1 MTQVL
6 IYVSGIGDHAAV
18 EAIRRAA
25 VDYCLSHGWSQP
37 ISIPQDPSR
46 GHPGLRSEC
55 YIEEAIPGPLLLETM
70 RRLSNGAVLLVSRL
84 ADFGTRPS
92 EQRAR
97 IRELQG
103 RDVSV
108 HILGLGPID
117 NVMSVLKASWDAAAP
132 MEEQLLQ
139 MEKDYAQHEAQL
151 AERMSRFE
159 DRLVARLSEL
169 RGHQTVKE
177 FYGLNG
183 NSTPEQ
189 PVEVTDETALHVR
202 GLREAK
208 GMSQEQ
214 LAAAAGVSKSQVQR
228 IEASGRGTELAR
240 VLSVLEHEGWQP
252 PAPTK
257 WVEEQSQ

>member
-6 IYVSGIGDHAAV
+6 IYVSGIGDYNAT

-25 VDYCLSHGWSQP
+25 VDYCIAHGWSDA

-55 YIEEAIPGPLLLETM
+55 YIEEAIPGPLLQETI
-70 RRLSNGAVLLVSRL
+70 RRLGNGAVLLVSRL
-84 ADFGTRPS
+84 ADFGVKPS

-108 HILGLGPID
+108 HVLGLGSLD
-117 NVMSVLKASWDAAAP
+117 NHMAILKASWDAAAP

-139 MEKDYAQHEAQL
+139 MEKDFAEHEAQL

-169 RGHQTVKE
+169 KGHQSVKE

-202 GLREAK
+202 GAREAK

-214 LAAAAGVSKSQVQR
+214 LASAAGVSKSQIQR
-228 IEASGRGTELAR
+228 IETTGRGTELAR

-257 WVEEQSQ
+257 WIEEGA